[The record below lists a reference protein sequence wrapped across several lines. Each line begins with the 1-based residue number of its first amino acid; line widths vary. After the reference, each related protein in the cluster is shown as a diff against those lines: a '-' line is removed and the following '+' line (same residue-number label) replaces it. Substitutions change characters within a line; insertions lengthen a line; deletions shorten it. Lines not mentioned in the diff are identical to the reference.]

1 MGEREDV
8 SKKRRKIT
16 LGGREWEVK
25 FGFSAWERIQEDF
38 GDITNLAEKMKTQGP
53 STMLTLF
60 EVCIVVAKDEK
71 RPSRAEIRDWLEE
84 FDLGELLEMSK
95 ILMSCVTKSVPEA
108 TEDKASPTEAEL
120 Q

>member
-16 LGGREWEVK
+16 LGGREWEIR

-38 GDITNLAEKMKTQGP
+38 GDITNLGEKMKTQGP

-60 EVCIVVAKDEK
+60 EICLVVPEGEQRPTREKVREWLDEFEL
-71 RPSRAEIRDWLEE
+71 R
-84 FDLGELLEMSK
+84 ELLNMSK
-95 ILMSCVTKSVPEA
+95 VLMAGVTKSVPDASGEK
-108 TEDKASPTEAEL
+108 ESPTEAES